1 MSDNEENSMLLRLM
15 DAVDTLTRQV
25 QTLNDRLTALEMDEN
40 PLDAS
45 RLRAVENASRDM
57 AQQLALKWGCSF
69 ADVWNFD

>member
-1 MSDNEENSMLLRLM
+1 MLLRLM
-15 DAVDTLTRQV
+15 NAVDTLTKQV
-25 QTLNDRLTALEMDEN
+25 QTQESLILELNNRLTALEMDTD

-45 RLRAVENASRDM
+45 RLQAVENASRDM